1 VGVAMEERKG
11 SCCCFCVGQR
21 VLSLTSNSNERGTVK
36 YVGAVEGYEGVWVGV
51 EWDSGQGRHN
61 GRVNG
66 IQYFCTQ
73 DQLPSGSLVR
83 PNKLSAGVSLLDAL
97 SSRYKATLSQSE
109 EDDMYV
115 TTQRRMRVAVELV
128 GKNQVAEHQ
137 AHLEMLTVATLAYT
151 GVCSA
156 GAQGEIRSS
165 APSKKKNPISL
176 SPPSSSSHISLTPP
190 SSSSLFYC
198 CCANERFDLFSLTK
212 TKLVLG
218 IFVMMVSMVCC
229 LRKMHKMLI
238 CFLFLSV
245 ENFLGAIG

>member
-1 VGVAMEERKG
+1 MQKTSISVCTQRENSHAEDISLCTQRENAHVDDRSVCTQRENAHAEDIKQKRFLSPLCLCKYRFF
-11 SCCCFCVGQR
+11 FCVKC
-21 VLSLTSNSNERGTVK
+21 TSSSTSRRRK
-36 YVGAVEGYEGVWVGV
+36 K
-51 EWDSGQGRHN
+51 
-61 GRVNG
+61 
-66 IQYFCTQ
+66 
-73 DQLPSGSLVR
+73 
-83 PNKLSAGVSLLDAL
+83 NKNNNNNKHHHTSCGCGMCWWGMS
-97 SSRYKATLSQSE
+97 
-109 EDDMYV
+109 DDMYV

>member
-1 VGVAMEERKG
+1 VKCT
-11 SCCCFCVGQR
+11 SFC
-21 VLSLTSNSNERGTVK
+21 
-36 YVGAVEGYEGVWVGV
+36 
-51 EWDSGQGRHN
+51 
-61 GRVNG
+61 
-66 IQYFCTQ
+66 
-73 DQLPSGSLVR
+73 
-83 PNKLSAGVSLLDAL
+83 
-97 SSRYKATLSQSE
+97 SSRRRNKKKNNNNNKHHHTSCWWGMS
-109 EDDMYV
+109 DDMYV

-156 GAQGEIRSS
+156 GAQGEIRLS

-176 SPPSSSSHISLTPP
+176 SHPSSSSHISLMPP
-190 SSSSLFYC
+190 SSSLFYC

-212 TKLVLG
+212 TNLGLG

-229 LRKMHKMLI
+229 LCKMHKMLI